1 MAVKGV
7 KIVYKNHCTPQEYI
21 TNNSRWYLDSD
32 CGRKLSGVV
41 ELDMGILESNV
52 TYTPEHAVTTA
63 TGPGGTAFLYIKN
76 MGGGNGDSLLISF
89 DAGVTYRV
97 ALNSGECFVSKLSAS
112 PLAVRKWK
120 AESTNT
126 TVEYITG
133 DPL

>member
-1 MAVKGV
+1 MAVKEV

-21 TNNSRWYLDSD
+21 TNNSRWYLDS
-32 CGRKLSGVV
+32 
-41 ELDMGILESNV
+41 GILESNV

-89 DAGVTYRV
+89 DAGVTYRI

-112 PLAVRKWK
+112 PLAVPKWK
-120 AESTNT
+120 AESTDT